1 MSQLTNSTRP
11 NKKTLSSPI
20 ISTKSL
26 PPPPSSSSLSSSSPS
41 LIALM
46 KLKQRNSRGSGSLPD
61 KKSTTLSS
69 RSSLSNPVAEQRTR
83 AREIVSVLQ
92 QKNIKLVAID
102 FDNTFLSIHTSGYY
116 QGTVESLLEH
126 IRPTFF
132 HLVQELLDSP
142 AFNQTLHVC
151 IVSFSSQEQL
161 IRRLLQLAFKTS

>member
-1 MSQLTNSTRP
+1 MSQLTNATRP
-11 NKKTLSSPI
+11 NKKTLPSPI

-26 PPPPSSSSLSSSSPS
+26 PPHPPPSSSSSSSSLTS
-41 LIALM
+41 LM
-46 KLKQRNSRGSGSLPD
+46 KLKQRNRRGSGSLPD
-61 KKSTTLSS
+61 KKSNTLSS
-69 RSSLSNPVAEQRTR
+69 RPSLSSHLANQRTR

-102 FDNTFLSIHTSGYY
+102 FDNTFLSIHTGGYY

-126 IRPTFF
+126 IRPSFF